1 VYGFIEI
8 DTHSAQTNIS
18 ANITLRAIQINLI
31 GFLENENHVVT
42 FQIVHIL
49 NYFWDW
55 AS

>member
-1 VYGFIEI
+1 
-8 DTHSAQTNIS
+8 
-18 ANITLRAIQINLI
+18 LI